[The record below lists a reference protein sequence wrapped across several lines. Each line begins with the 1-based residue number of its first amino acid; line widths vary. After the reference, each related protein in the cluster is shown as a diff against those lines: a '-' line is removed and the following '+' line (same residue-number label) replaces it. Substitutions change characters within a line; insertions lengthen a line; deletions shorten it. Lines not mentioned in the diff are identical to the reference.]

1 MKYKRIRG
9 KDFIFKDLYQY
20 NWKHNVV
27 LIKYLVLINL
37 IKVFLINIEL
47 ILKFNNWMIKLSV
60 KWIW

>member
-9 KDFIFKDLYQY
+9 KNFIFKDLYQY
-20 NWKHNVV
+20 NWKHSVV

-37 IKVFLINIEL
+37 IEVFLINIEL